1 MLVPTN
7 MNNMMQ
13 LMNMI
18 KNGNPQ
24 EIVMNMLE
32 ERAQGNPLFANMVD
46 LVQKGDTKSIE
57 GIVRN
62 MAKERGIDFDKEFN
76 SFKHMFGL

>member
-32 ERAQGNPLFANMVD
+32 ERAQGNPLFANMLD
-46 LVQKGDTKSIE
+46 LVQKGDTK
-57 GIVRN
+57 
-62 MAKERGIDFDKEFN
+62 
-76 SFKHMFGL
+76 

>member
-13 LMNMI
+13 LMNMVRS
-18 KNGNPQ
+18 GNPQ
-24 EIVMNMLE
+24 EIVMNMLQE
-32 ERAQGNPLFANMVD
+32 KAQGNPMFANMVD
-46 LVQKGDTKSIE
+46 LARRGDTQSIE

-62 MAKERGIDFDKEFN
+62 MARERGIDFDKEFN
-76 SFKHMFGL
+76 SFRQTFGL